1 MFKKKSKKVQIS
13 APSNFEHRVH
23 TGFDHHEQKYVGLPP
38 QWQGI
43 VSNALDKGRPMPL
56 VDPSE
61 ITPVDMLDM
70 KVPNEGSRSQDAG
83 NRLSRGFATLN
94 LANPGRHSQ
103 GNSRDRSGS
112 HNNTLNN
119 NNNNNSSGGGGGPPS
134 QLPKT
139 SSVARSNSLR
149 SSSPPRP
156 RRTDPWP
163 PHHLPPT
170 LHEGEV
176 LDVPPTHPWPH
187 PSQYQ
192 AYAPHHQ
199 PQHHP
204 QHHQQL
210 HAQPPKGSPGYPP
223 HLRHPPPHGYGAPHP
238 VNGEERWD
246 GRPPHPHQDLRREG
260 WGAGG
265 GLRTPSGPSS
275 AGSAGSSGQHG
286 PTPPPP
292 HHNGHPQHHPQGGR
306 PPAQL
311 PADPSNG
318 PPHHNGPH
326 YPPQHPL
333 HPHQRKPQPL
343 PPGHHPPPPHHTSHP
358 QLHPLQQLSPQDHHP
373 QQLPLPPPPSH
384 GVQRMASPP
393 HHLSPHTQLYS
404 KIPNLTFFLL
414 LLLLFLPSYLT
425 LPYLPPPPPL
435 PPPQQPL
442 VPPPDQPS
450 PSGRL
455 PPPPSFTTANTT
467 AGPPPPTSP
476 TTLHHHHPHHP
487 QQQPPQ
493 QHQYHQQQQQQQ
505 QYQQQQ
511 QQYQQDFN
519 GNRFSMR
526 ERKPSG
532 GGGGDGGG
540 GRESG
545 GGMSGP
551 LPPPPHQHHHHHQS
565 NTTPTTTT
573 STSSASPTSPPPPP
587 SSTSTAPP
595 PNTSPNTT
603 TNNSINTTNNN
614 NNTSLPSKSSP
625 GGGYGGAPPLPPT
638 SGQHHNT
645 SKQHDQQRLSHEQF
659 RATLQMVVNPGDPR
673 YNLDNFIKIG
683 EGSTG
688 IVCIA
693 SDRETGSQVAVK
705 KMDLR
710 KQQRRELLFNEV
722 VIMRDYHHPNIV
734 EMYNSFLVEDELWV
748 VMEFLEGGA
757 LTDIVTHA
765 RMDEEQIATVCR
777 QCLKALAY
785 LHSQGVIHRDIKSDS
800 ILLAS
805 DGRVKLSDFGFCAQ
819 VSQELPKRKSLVGTP
834 YWMAPEVISRLPY
847 GPEVDIWSLG
857 IMVIEMV
864 DGEPPFFNEPPL
876 QAMRRIRDMPPPKLK
891 NSQKISPRLQ
901 GFLEKMLVR
910 DPGQRATAFELLQH
924 PFLRQ
929 AGPPSLLVPLMRSFR
944 HSPC

>member
-1 MFKKKSKKVQIS
+1 MFKKKNKKVQIS

-43 VSNALDKGRPMPL
+43 VSNALDKCRPMPL

-70 KVPNEGSRSQDAG
+70 KMTQDVARGQDSASR
-83 NRLSRGFATLN
+83 LTRGFATLN
-94 LANPGRHSQ
+94 LADPNRNPQTNVRVDRL
-103 GNSRDRSGS
+103 GNS
-112 HNNTLNN
+112 NN
-119 NNNNNSSGGGGGPPS
+119 NNNNNAGGAAN
-134 QLPKT
+134 LPKT

-149 SSSPPRP
+149 SSSPPRL
-156 RRTDPWP
+156 RRGEHWGG
-163 PHHLPPT
+163 HNMPPT

-176 LDVPPTHPWPH
+176 LNWPH
-187 PSQYQ
+187 VQYANHLQQQQHPGHPPGSHPPPGHYQGHPSHQQQQ
-192 AYAPHHQ
+192 AGGPPPHH
-199 PQHHP
+199 PSYHP
-204 QHHQQL
+204 LSPTQ
-210 HAQPPKGSPGYPP
+210 PKGSPGYAPQHRPP
-223 HLRHPPPHGYGAPHP
+223 QNMIGPMHPPGMHGPPMPGGPPHGHA
-238 VNGEERWD
+238 VNGDDRFDYRD
-246 GRPPHPHQDLRREG
+246 GRMQHRDG
-260 WGAGG
+260 WGVGG
-265 GLRTPSGPSS
+265 MRTPSGPSS

-292 HHNGHPQHHPQGGR
+292 HQNHHNGPHPQGGR

-311 PADPSNG
+311 PPEAGAPPGALHPNGPQYPPHAQPSQQHPHASHPSLYQVPSNQ
-318 PPHHNGPH
+318 PAQHHH
-326 YPPQHPL
+326 QSPPQHRS
-333 HPHQRKPQPL
+333 HVRGPQPL
-343 PPGHHPPPPHHTSHP
+343 PPPHQSPHGNHPPPHHPPPPSHHASQN
-358 QLHPLQQLSPQDHHP
+358 QLHLMH
-373 QQLPLPPPPSH
+373 
-384 GVQRMASPP
+384 
-393 HHLSPHTQLYS
+393 
-404 KIPNLTFFLL
+404 
-414 LLLLFLPSYLT
+414 
-425 LPYLPPPPPL
+425 
-435 PPPQQPL
+435 
-442 VPPPDQPS
+442 
-450 PSGRL
+450 
-455 PPPPSFTTANTT
+455 
-467 AGPPPPTSP
+467 
-476 TTLHHHHPHHP
+476 
-487 QQQPPQ
+487 
-493 QHQYHQQQQQQQ
+493 HQQQQQQQ
-505 QYQQQQ
+505 QQHHPQAQPHQPPAPQHGQDHMQQPHPQSQQQQ
-511 QQYQQDFN
+511 QPAVPHGGPKLHSPPHPVPPHGQTYSKPPAPAPEQNNKETNTPQQDHN
-519 GNRFSMR
+519 GNRYENSNNTLPQVVLR
-526 ERKPSG
+526 DRKGSG
-532 GGGGDGGG
+532 DAANNGGSAGGTG
-540 GRESG
+540 
-545 GGMSGP
+545 
-551 LPPPPHQHHHHHQS
+551 
-565 NTTPTTTT
+565 NTTT
-573 STSSASPTSPPPPP
+573 SLPGKSPTGYPHSN
-587 SSTSTAPP
+587 SS
-595 PNTSPNTT
+595 
-603 TNNSINTTNNN
+603 
-614 NNTSLPSKSSP
+614 
-625 GGGYGGAPPLPPT
+625 
-638 SGQHHNT
+638 QHHST
-645 SKQHDQQRLSHEQF
+645 KQNDQQRLSHEQF
-659 RATLQMVVNPGDPR
+659 RAALQMVVSPGDPR
-673 YNLDNFIKIG
+673 FNLDNFIKIG

-693 SDRETGSQVAVK
+693 SERESGSQVAVK

-734 EMYNSFLVEDELWV
+734 EMYDSFLVEDELWV

-857 IMVIEMV
+857 IMIIEMV

-891 NSQKISPRLQ
+891 NSHKISPRLQ

>member
-1 MFKKKSKKVQIS
+1 MFKKKNKKVVIS
-13 APSNFEHRVH
+13 GPSNFQHRVH

-43 VSNALDKGRPMPL
+43 VSNALDKCRPIPL
-56 VDPSE
+56 VDPLE

-70 KVPNEGSRSQDAG
+70 KVPQDVSRGQDSASK
-83 NRLSRGFATLN
+83 LTRGFATLN
-94 LANPGRHSQ
+94 LADPNRNPQTNVNVNRVG
-103 GNSRDRSGS
+103 
-112 HNNTLNN
+112 NN
-119 NNNNNSSGGGGGPPS
+119 NNNNAGGAAN
-134 QLPKT
+134 LPKT

-149 SSSPPRP
+149 SSSPPRL
-156 RRTDPWP
+156 RRGEHWGG
-163 PHHLPPT
+163 HNMPPT
-170 LHEGEV
+170 LHEGEILNWPHV
-176 LDVPPTHPWPH
+176 QYTNHLQHPGHPQTHPSH
-187 PSQYQ
+187 PSHPGHYQ
-192 AYAPHHQ
+192 GHLS
-199 PQHHP
+199 
-204 QHHQQL
+204 HQQ
-210 HAQPPKGSPGYPP
+210 G
-223 HLRHPPPHGYGAPHP
+223 PPPHHPPYHPLSPAQTKSPPGYVPQTRPPQNMGGPVHPGPHGPPVPGAPHGHS
-238 VNGEERWD
+238 VNGDDRFDYRD
-246 GRPPHPHQDLRREG
+246 GRMQHPDIRRDG

-265 GLRTPSGPSS
+265 MRTPSGPSS

-292 HHNGHPQHHPQGGR
+292 HQNLHNGHPPHPQGGR

-311 PADPSNG
+311 PPEAGGPGNQHPNG
-318 PPHHNGPH
+318 PQYPPSQHPHPSSYQVPNQSVQHSH
-326 YPPQHPL
+326 QSPPQHRS
-333 HPHQRKPQPL
+333 HVRGPQPL
-343 PPGHHPPPPHHTSHP
+343 PPPHQSPHGAPPPHHPPPPSHHTSQN
-358 QLHPLQQLSPQDHHP
+358 QLHL
-373 QQLPLPPPPSH
+373 
-384 GVQRMASPP
+384 M
-393 HHLSPHTQLYS
+393 
-404 KIPNLTFFLL
+404 
-414 LLLLFLPSYLT
+414 
-425 LPYLPPPPPL
+425 
-435 PPPQQPL
+435 
-442 VPPPDQPS
+442 
-450 PSGRL
+450 
-455 PPPPSFTTANTT
+455 
-467 AGPPPPTSP
+467 
-476 TTLHHHHPHHP
+476 
-487 QQQPPQ
+487 
-493 QHQYHQQQQQQQ
+493 HQQQQQQH
-505 QYQQQQ
+505 QQQPPSSQPHPPPPQVHMQDQMQHPQSQ
-511 QQYQQDFN
+511 Q
-519 GNRFSMR
+519 SV
-526 ERKPSG
+526 PH
-532 GGGGDGGG
+532 
-540 GRESG
+540 
-545 GGMSGP
+545 GMQKMQ
-551 LPPPPHQHHHHHQS
+551 PPPHQVPPHGQTYS
-565 NTTPTTTT
+565 KPPVPTPEQN
-573 STSSASPTSPPPPP
+573 SPNNKESSAPQQDHNGNRYENSNKTLPQVALRDRKGSGDAANNGG
-587 SSTSTAPP
+587 SSGSGN
-595 PNTSPNTT
+595 NT
-603 TNNSINTTNNN
+603 
-614 NNTSLPSKSSP
+614 TSLPGKSP
-625 GGGYGGAPPLPPT
+625 TGY
-638 SGQHHNT
+638 SNSSQHHST
-645 SKQHDQQRLSHEQF
+645 KQNDQQRLSHEQF
-659 RATLQMVVNPGDPR
+659 RAALQMVVSPGDPR
-673 YNLDNFIKIG
+673 FNLDNFIKIG

-693 SDRETGSQVAVK
+693 SERESGSQVAVK

-734 EMYNSFLVEDELWV
+734 EMYDSFLVEDELWV

-857 IMVIEMV
+857 IMIIEMV

-891 NSQKISPRLQ
+891 NSHKISPRLQ